1 MPDNRMEKLM
11 VPAILVY
18 NNQVFRDQDFESIKS
33 LGQSK
38 KSQDLQKTGR
48 FGVGFNAIYHVT
60 DFPSFISRQS
70 LIFFD
75 PHGAAI
81 PGTSRQEPGRE
92 WSIAAEKWYEK
103 YPDFMK
109 VYEVGGL
116 LFGNAIYDYLYKNF
130 VDNRNVTNQEK
141 LKIQKRFNHRPCLS
155 DESSSKFWQ
164 PKNTFQVKVPFFL
177 PLVVFVSLLPTL

>member
-1 MPDNRMEKLM
+1 MAFTNSKIGGKSFYQSEPLIARLRGIIRDYPEGVGILKELIQNADDAKATRVEIILDWRIHQFKKLPDNRMEKLM
-11 VPAILVY
+11 SPAILVY

-75 PHGAAI
+75 PHGTAI
-81 PGTSRQEPGRE
+81 PGTSTQEPGRE
-92 WSIAAEKWYEK
+92 WDVVAEKWYE
-103 YPDFMK
+103 
-109 VYEVGGL
+109 
-116 LFGNAIYDYLYKNF
+116 
-130 VDNRNVTNQEK
+130 Q
-141 LKIQKRFNHRPCLS
+141 
-155 DESSSKFWQ
+155 
-164 PKNTFQVKVPFFL
+164 
-177 PLVVFVSLLPTL
+177 